1 MFIGHIGV
9 GFGAKAAAPGVSL
22 GTLMLAA
29 LFLDLLWPALLLLG
43 VERVSIVPGITAV
56 SPLDFEHYPWSHSL
70 LATAVWAALIGG
82 AYYALQREV
91 RGAVIVG
98 LAAASHWALDALVHR
113 PDLPLYP
120 GSALLVG
127 VNLWST
133 FASGVALELAL
144 LALGLLLYLRCTE
157 AADRVGQWALWA
169 LVAFVLAIYAANV
182 LGPPPPSVEAIAW
195 TGQAQWLFV
204 IWGYW
209 IDSHRRPVPTKS

>member
-1 MFIGHIGV
+1 MFIGHIGI
-9 GFGAKAAAPGVSL
+9 GFGAKAAAPRVSL
-22 GTLMLAA
+22 GTLLLAA
-29 LFLDLLWPALLLLG
+29 LFLDLLWPTLLLLG

-70 LATAVWAALIGG
+70 LATAGWAALIGG
-82 AYYALQREV
+82 AYYALRREV

-98 LAAASHWALDALVHR
+98 LAAASHWALDVLVHR

-120 GSALLVG
+120 GSAQLVG
-127 VNLWST
+127 VSLWST
-133 FASGVALELAL
+133 FVPGVALELAL

-169 LVAFVLAIYAANV
+169 LVALLLAIYAANV

-204 IWGYW
+204 VWGYW
-209 IDSHRRPVPTKS
+209 IDSHRRPAPARA